1 MRVTSRATV
10 LLTLDGN
17 QVRIPNATVFKGLIV
32 NFTAQPQ
39 RRFSLRLGIAPDED
53 LGRAQRV
60 AVAALAGVD
69 GVLDDPPPAALYE
82 SVGESTVN
90 LSVTG
95 WMDQSSHDFF
105 RVRSEAIRVVL
116 GRMTEIGVDLPE
128 PTVRFRRAAP
138 VGRADRAAATDAH
151 PVVVTGRDRS
161 LDRVV
166 KRERTRRPDLLDQAV
181 PQE

>member
-1 MRVTSRATV
+1 
-10 LLTLDGN
+10 
-17 QVRIPNATVFKGLIV
+17 
-32 NFTAQPQ
+32 
-39 RRFSLRLGIAPDED
+39 
-53 LGRAQRV
+53 
-60 AVAALAGVD
+60 
-69 GVLDDPPPAALYE
+69 
-82 SVGESTVN
+82 
-90 LSVTG
+90 
-95 WMDQSSHDFF
+95 
-105 RVRSEAIRVVL
+105 VRSEAIRVVL

-128 PTVRFRRAAP
+128 PTVRFRRASP